1 MGGQICPRP
10 ALAHFSRSEGCSAC
24 SRHHCLHFPG
34 HSGRPPPSTP
44 NPPTHSVLTLGNSAC
59 RSRTA
64 PPTRRR
70 FAVGFQPLPRLIDKP
85 KGCLHPVQRWVTA
98 GDPGRG
104 GGSPRAPVCTW
115 RAHGSL
121 ASALTP
127 GWSTRLTQFVS
138 SSEGRLQPVVLH
150 DSAAPSRVAHSAH
163 VGHAQGVAGGDP
175 AQVLWS
181 GGGRRMRTP
190 GAEPA
195 RWDGAGGA
203 LGLLGAGRQRGPAP
217 RPLAAVFLESHA
229 RSAVLAGSPAG

>member
-1 MGGQICPRP
+1 MGGQICPHP

-24 SRHHCLHFPG
+24 SRHHCLRFPDPRAR
-34 HSGRPPPSTP
+34 H
-44 NPPTHSVLTLGNSAC
+44 PPTHSVLTLGNSAC

-64 PPTRRR
+64 PHTRRR
-70 FAVGFQPLPRLIDKP
+70 FAVGFQPLPRLIDRP

-181 GGGRRMRTP
+181 GGGRRMRTLGP
-190 GAEPA
+190 EPA
-195 RWDGAGGA
+195 ALGRSRRGAGPPRGRAAAGA
-203 LGLLGAGRQRGPAP
+203 SAASCAP